1 MSIQGKVG
9 PNKAA
14 RQSLADRLTTE
25 QSSFDAS
32 AGLLTVQVEKKN
44 PKEKPK
50 KAPDSLHCS
59 TIIPSSVYS
68 LRYRTGSLSTCPN
81 FSIVVYPCDFVG
93 LDPWRTNEEGV
104 PKGPGPVPNLHWLI
118 LAFSDLFSS
127 NISPSKLRL
136 STLGNKA
143 RLAAQSLT
151 DYKIANQEDVYHIF

>member
-1 MSIQGKVG
+1 MSLGERSKTNGTTMSIQGKVG

-44 PKEKPK
+44 PKDVKPK

-93 LDPWRTNEEGV
+93 LDP
-104 PKGPGPVPNLHWLI
+104 
-118 LAFSDLFSS
+118 
-127 NISPSKLRL
+127 
-136 STLGNKA
+136 
-143 RLAAQSLT
+143 
-151 DYKIANQEDVYHIF
+151 